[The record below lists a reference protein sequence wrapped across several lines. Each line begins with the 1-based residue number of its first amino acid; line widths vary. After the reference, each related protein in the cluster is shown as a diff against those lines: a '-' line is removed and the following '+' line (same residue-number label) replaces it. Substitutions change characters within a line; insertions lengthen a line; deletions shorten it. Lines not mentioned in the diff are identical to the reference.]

1 MFKTGD
7 IQVSITLKYALN
19 MVTLKTVDVIMKLHI
34 KMYEVLLKWVKI
46 TAFHINLNYNP
57 FSFNCK

>member
-1 MFKTGD
+1 MFKIGD

-46 TAFHINLNYNP
+46 LHFIYI
-57 FSFNCK
+57 